1 MSRSCVHAHG
11 NLSQST
17 ASQTTDPCIH
27 RTIMHSFTHSMHSLT
42 HSSTAL
48 HCTALHC
55 TPLHS
60 TPLHSTPPHSTP
72 LDSMA
77 LHYILHSTPLHSTPL
92 HSTPWHSTLL
102 HPLTHSNHSLTHSLH
117 HALIHCHRL
126 MTCKYTHVHISFR
139 HEHNFNPKCC
149 IYMPKLPSVP
159 TCVGSQYTYIGMLA
173 CPLYLSIYLSIYLY
187 TYMYIYI
194 YIHKFVNPLYISCI
208 LTNTDMLTRPMC
220 IDTWV

>member
-27 RTIMHSFTHSMHSLT
+27 RTIMHSFTHSLT

-55 TPLHS
+55 TALHS
-60 TPLHSTPPHSTP
+60 TPLHSTPLHPTP
-72 LDSMA
+72 
-77 LHYILHSTPLHSTPL
+77 LHSTPWHSTIYSTPL

-173 CPLYLSIYLSIYLY
+173 CPLYLSIYLSIYIHICI
-187 TYMYIYI
+187 YIYI
-194 YIHKFVNPLYISCI
+194 YISLSTHYIYRVY
-208 LTNTDMLTRPMC
+208 LRTRTC
-220 IDTWV
+220 